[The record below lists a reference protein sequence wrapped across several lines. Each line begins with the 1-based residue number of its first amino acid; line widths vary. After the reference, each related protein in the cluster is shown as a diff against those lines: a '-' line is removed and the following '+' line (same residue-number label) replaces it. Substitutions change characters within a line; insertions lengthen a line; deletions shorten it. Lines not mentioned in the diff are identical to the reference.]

1 MELFDF
7 AKLIG
12 GFIHFSGSFEE
23 NFNYINAHLKV
34 GSYNVTDNGISLY
47 GRTDGTYAPI
57 SLDLA
62 LINLAL
68 VLRGKRICCD
78 AKKHYN
84 VPADLMHTV
93 GYRGK

>member
-34 GSYNVTDNGISLY
+34 GNDNVTDNGVSLY
-47 GRTDGTYAPI
+47 GRTDGSHAL

-68 VLRGKRICCD
+68 VLRGKRIAAD
-78 AKKHYN
+78 RKHYN
-84 VPADLMHTV
+84 VPADLIHSV